1 MSHTEATT
9 AGAERPPAAKRRER
23 TRRVT
28 YLLILSFAAIM
39 LVDAIVGDQGVVALG
54 RAREEYSRMTEQV
67 RRLKAENDQMR
78 LQNGRLRNDRGALE
92 EAARRDLGL
101 MKPGEKVFII
111 KDLPSPS
118 QP

>member
-1 MSHTEATT
+1 MAH
-9 AGAERPPAAKRRER
+9 
-23 TRRVT
+23 
-28 YLLILSFAAIM
+28 LLILSFAAIM

-54 RAREEYSRMTEQV
+54 RAREEFGRMNEQV

-78 LQNGRLRNDRGALE
+78 KQNLRLREDRGALE

-118 QP
+118 HP